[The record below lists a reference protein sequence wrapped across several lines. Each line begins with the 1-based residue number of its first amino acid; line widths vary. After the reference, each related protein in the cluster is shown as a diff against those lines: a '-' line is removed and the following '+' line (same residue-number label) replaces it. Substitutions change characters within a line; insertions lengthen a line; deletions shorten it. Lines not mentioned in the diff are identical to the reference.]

1 MIKRTIESEVTP
13 TPEELAEC
21 FWEMGSDQQA
31 VFFNKLGEI
40 SGHFLCFQLQA
51 VIDSETL
58 NREGR
63 HAMGVISDYAEKQV

>member
-1 MIKRTIESEVTP
+1 MIKRTIETEVTP

-31 VFFNKLGEI
+31 LFFNKLGEL
-40 SGHFLCFQLQA
+40 SGHLLCFQLQD
-51 VIDSETL
+51 VTYSEAL

-63 HAMGVISDYAEKQV
+63 NAMGVIGDYAEKQA